1 MTHKECALFAGLDV
15 SMKQT
20 SVCLV
25 DGSGDVIWR
34 GSCST
39 ESDTLAAT
47 IRRAGDG
54 RLTRVGLET
63 GSLSPWLVQGLREQG
78 LETICL
84 DARHVRA
91 ALSSRPNKSDDTDA
105 EGIAQILRS
114 GWYRE
119 VHVKSLATHHLR
131 ALLAARRLLV
141 NQRTMLNNQI
151 RGLLK
156 VFGVKLGGGVAG
168 SFARRVKEVAD
179 ADEQLAQITR
189 PLLTAWQTLNEQ
201 IATMDRMLRAT
212 ARRQPTCRLMMS
224 VPGVGALVALTY
236 LTAIEDPTRFTSS
249 RRVAAHLGLVPRRW
263 QSGESDRQG
272 RISRCGDSM
281 ARTMLFEAANVIFTR
296 VRAPSDLKAWGDAL
310 VPRIGK
316 KKARVAVARK
326 LAVLLH
332 RIWITGRAF
341 QANGIKYETGS
352 LAAA

>member
-1 MTHKECALFAGLDV
+1 MIHGEYELFAGLDV
-15 SMKQT
+15 SMNGT
-20 SVCLV
+20 SVCVV
-25 DGSGDVIWR
+25 DRSGDVIWR
-34 GSCST
+34 GACAT
-39 ESDTLAAT
+39 DPEALAAT
-47 IRRAGDG
+47 IRRVGVE
-54 RLTRVGLET
+54 RSTRIGLET

-91 ALSSRPNKSDDTDA
+91 ALSSRPNKSDDADA

-131 ALLAARRLLV
+131 ALLAARRLMV
-141 NQRTMLNNQI
+141 NQRTMLSNQM

-156 VFGVKLGGGVAG
+156 VFGVKLGRGVAG
-168 SFARRVKEVAD
+168 SFVCRVTEVAD
-179 ADEQLAQITR
+179 ADEHLAQITR

-201 IATMDRMLRAT
+201 IAIMDRMLRAT
-212 ARRQPTCRLMMS
+212 ARSHPACRLMMS
-224 VPGVGALVALTY
+224 VPGVGVLVALTY
-236 LTAIEDPTRFTSS
+236 LSAIEDPTRFTSS

-263 QSGESDRQG
+263 QSGEMDRQC
-272 RISRCGDSM
+272 RISRCGDGM

-296 VRAPSDLKAWGDAL
+296 VRAPSNLKAWGEAL

-332 RIWITGRAF
+332 RIWVTGRAF
-341 QANGIKYETGS
+341 QPSGVEHGIGS